1 MLQLLTTGAFNRVA
15 SLVLLTLMVLAL
27 IASPSAASWL
37 QDASPPAAGADPAV
51 PLRGDHDF
59 RHEGE

>member
-1 MLQLLTTGAFNRVA
+1 MSNILTRHTFNSVV

-27 IASPSAASWL
+27 IASPSAASRL
-37 QDASPPAAGADPAV
+37 QGASPPAAGANPAE
-51 PLRGDHDF
+51 PLPGDHDF

>member
-1 MLQLLTTGAFNRVA
+1 MSDLLTRHTFNSAV

-27 IASPSAASWL
+27 IASPSAASRL
-37 QDASPPAAGADPAV
+37 QDVSPPAAGADRAE
-51 PLRGDHDF
+51 PLPGDHDF

>member
-1 MLQLLTTGAFNRVA
+1 MTRILTTQVFDRVV

-27 IASPSAASWL
+27 VASTSAASRL
-37 QDASPPAAGADPAV
+37 QDVSPPAAGADLADTAS
-51 PLRGDHDF
+51 GDHDF